1 MDVIGRAVASV
12 LMQSHRDWE
21 LIVVDDGS
29 TDGTRA
35 RIEALD
41 PRIRYIEQSNQG
53 VYVARNTGLNA
64 ARGRL
69 VTFMDSDD
77 EWLPHFLALTT
88 AFLNAHPDRHWVSTE
103 FVEDLGD
110 GSPPILHDRHD
121 IGVLYDGFAR
131 AIRSR
136 ALLLPTG
143 VKDDYLRVY
152 DRKRIVG
159 AWGREIVES
168 LGRPDAMVYEGELFR
183 HMRWGYLNWLPVT
196 VCRREALAQIGPFA
210 THTRSAADY
219 HFLAR
224 LAREFP
230 ASMIAVPSAIK
241 YERAAGNQVLAQAHL
256 ATGSGAFRFE
266 VNKLGFFDEL
276 YAGPACTDPET
287 LRLRRHYCLATGHR
301 ALGLGLRSEA
311 VNYLQQAAAG
321 QRGLWVAWPM
331 LALARLAPSDAA
343 AALLYGGWTR
353 CADVLGRI
361 LAGRLTLPAA
371 TRKVLQRLRTGSAPA
386 QAGRGGGR
394 TVTDVALADLALHA
408 PAACVVAQRPGGL
421 VGERSSLP
429 SA

>member
-12 LMQSHRDWE
+12 LMQSHQDWE

-29 TDGTRA
+29 TDGTRD

-53 VYVARNTGLNA
+53 VYVARNTGLSA
-64 ARGRL
+64 ARGRF

-77 EWLPHFLALTT
+77 EWMPHFLALTT
-88 AFLNAHPDRHWVSTE
+88 AFLSAHPDRHWVTTE
-103 FVEDLGD
+103 FFEDLGD
-110 GSPPILHDRHD
+110 GSSPILHDRHD
-121 IGVLYDGFAR
+121 VGVLYNGFAR

-136 ALLLPTG
+136 ALLLPAG

-168 LGRPDAMVYEGELFR
+168 IGQPDAMLYEGELFR

-196 VCRREALAQIGPFA
+196 VCRREAIDRIGLFA

-241 YERAAGNQVLAQAHL
+241 YERAAGNQVLAQGHL

-276 YAGPACTDPET
+276 FAGPACTDEET

-311 VNYLQQAAAG
+311 LTYLRQAAAW
-321 QRGLWVAWPM
+321 QRGLRVAWPM
-331 LALARLAPSDAA
+331 LA
-343 AALLYGGWTR
+343 
-353 CADVLGRI
+353 
-361 LAGRLTLPAA
+361 
-371 TRKVLQRLRTGSAPA
+371 
-386 QAGRGGGR
+386 
-394 TVTDVALADLALHA
+394 
-408 PAACVVAQRPGGL
+408 
-421 VGERSSLP
+421 
-429 SA
+429 

>member
-1 MDVIGRAVASV
+1 MIDVSIVLPTFNRVDVIGRAVASV
-12 LMQSHRDWE
+12 LKQSHQNWE

-29 TDGTRA
+29 TDGTRE
-35 RIEALD
+35 RIESLD
-41 PRIRYIEQSNQG
+41 PRIRYIEQANQG
-53 VYVARNTGLNA
+53 VYVARNTGLGA

-88 AFLNAHPDRHWVSTE
+88 AFLNAHPDRHWVTTE
-103 FVEDLGD
+103 FIEDLGD

-159 AWGREIVES
+159 DWGRAIVES
-168 LGRPDAMVYEGELFR
+168 LGRPDAMVYEGHLFR

-224 LAREFP
+224 LARAFP

-241 YERAAGNQVLAQAHL
+241 YERAAGNQALAQGHL

-276 YAGPACTDPET
+276 YAGPDCTDAET
-287 LRLRRHYCLATGHR
+287 LRLRRHYCLAVGHR
-301 ALGLGLRSEA
+301 ALALGLRSEA
-311 VNYLQQAAAG
+311 ITYLQQSVAL
-321 QRGLWVAWPM
+321 QRGLWVAWPK
-331 LALARLAPSDAA
+331 LALARLAPSDSAA
-343 AALLYGGWTR
+343 ARLYGSWTR
-353 CADVLGRI
+353 VVDVLHR
-361 LAGRLTLPAA
+361 LATGRLSLSMALG
-371 TRKVLQRLRTGSAPA
+371 KVLRQILPRSVALHGD
-386 QAGRGGGR
+386 QGQGQ
-394 TVTDVALADLALHA
+394 TVTDAALADLELH
-408 PAACVVAQRPGGL
+408 R
-421 VGERSSLP
+421 ER
-429 SA
+429 AR

>member
-1 MDVIGRAVASV
+1 MIEVSIILPTFNRLDVIGRAVASI
-12 LMQSHRDWE
+12 LMQSHQDWE

-35 RIEALD
+35 RIESLD

-53 VYVARNTGLNA
+53 VYVARNTGLRA
-64 ARGRL
+64 ARGRF

-88 AFLNAHPDRHWVSTE
+88 AFLNAHPDRHWVTTE

-168 LGRPDAMVYEGELFR
+168 LGRPDAMVYEGMLFQ

-196 VCRREALAQIGPFA
+196 MCRREAIAQIGPFA
-210 THTRSAADY
+210 TRTRSAADY

-241 YERAAGNQVLAQAHL
+241 YERAAGNQPLAQAHL
-256 ATGSGAFRFE
+256 ATGSGAYRFE

-276 YAGPACTDPET
+276 FAGPDCTDEET
-287 LRLRRHYCLATGHR
+287 LRLRRHYCLAAGHR
-301 ALGLGLRSEA
+301 ALALGLRQDA
-311 VNYLQQAAAG
+311 IGYLRQAAAW
-321 QRGLWVAWPM
+321 QRGLWVAWPR
-331 LALARLAPSDAA
+331 LALARLVPGDAA
-343 AALLYGGWTR
+343 AGRLYSGWIRGT
-353 CADVLGRI
+353 DVLRR
-361 LAGRLTLPAA
+361 LLTGRLSPATA
-371 TRKVLQRLRTGSAPA
+371 LRKALRRVLKPSAPLH
-386 QAGRGGGR
+386 QMQGEGQ
-394 TVTDVALADLALHA
+394 TVTDAALDSFQQSRA
-408 PAACVVAQRPGGL
+408 R
-421 VGERSSLP
+421 
-429 SA
+429 